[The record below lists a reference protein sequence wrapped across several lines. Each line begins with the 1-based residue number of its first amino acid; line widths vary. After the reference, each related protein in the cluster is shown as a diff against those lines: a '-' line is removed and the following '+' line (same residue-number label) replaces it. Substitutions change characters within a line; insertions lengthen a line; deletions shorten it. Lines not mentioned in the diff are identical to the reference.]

1 MTALQ
6 HLAAGNRYL
15 VHLTEPDDFEA
26 WRERAR
32 ALVQSD
38 IPPDRIAWVEPGGSG
53 EIGESGRRTGAR

>member
-15 VHLTEPDDFEA
+15 VHLAESDDFEA

-32 ALVQSD
+32 ALVPVSYTHLTL
-38 IPPDRIAWVEPGGSG
+38 PTKA
-53 EIGESGRRTGAR
+53 